1 MLNICASEMTEI
13 NIKVDW
19 LIISCADTARGRQ
32 HHHMRVSSRHC
43 TPSFSV
49 NCELIDWRLWELAAQ
64 FVMAHALTE
73 QGKSQARILSC
84 CHSQEVMLLLVNV
97 VSTREVEVGG
107 LRNGAIR
114 SNQALCQF
122 SGFLWFSSAC
132 VSCSRKHKA
141 CSEKEEE
148 EKK

>member
-1 MLNICASEMTEI
+1 ML
-13 NIKVDW
+13 
-19 LIISCADTARGRQ
+19 
-32 HHHMRVSSRHC
+32 
-43 TPSFSV
+43 SFTGSDV
-49 NCELIDWRLWELAAQ
+49 AACQ
-64 FVMAHALTE
+64 CGEHE
-73 QGKSQARILSC
+73 GGGG
-84 CHSQEVMLLLVNV
+84 
-97 VSTREVEVGG
+97 GG

-148 EKK
+148 EKKIKRARGLFDRLSVLVEEFCP